1 MEIHH
6 AESLICHEKR
16 VGLPDPDQRADD
28 QPDDRDAPSKAARTG
43 DSVAQQLIDEV
54 SDEIVITANAAIRR
68 LRLTRSDVH
77 VVLGGVLRGANQKML
92 GRIREGIQ
100 AVAPKARMLK
110 LEAPPVLG
118 AALIGLDE
126 MGASEAARRR
136 LRTALTHRRLSTG

>member
-1 MEIHH
+1 
-6 AESLICHEKR
+6 
-16 VGLPDPDQRADD
+16 
-28 QPDDRDAPSKAARTG
+28 
-43 DSVAQQLIDEV
+43 
-54 SDEIVITANAAIRR
+54 
-68 LRLTRSDVH
+68 VH